1 MIVLKRLL
9 IVAIAIAPSFSA
21 LANGTGSADELISEN
36 HCLSCHAVDD
46 KKIGPAFAWIA
57 YRYHGQKGAADEL
70 ADKII
75 RGGSGDWDA
84 WTYSTPMPP
93 NHALTHAQAEVM
105 AKWILAQKPAR
116 PPDPQ

>member
-1 MIVLKRLL
+1 MLKRLL
-9 IVAIAIAPSFSA
+9 IAAMTIAPSFSA
-21 LANGTGSADELISEN
+21 MADGPKPVDQLISEN
-36 HCLSCHAVDD
+36 HCLSCHAIDD

-57 YRYHGQKGAADEL
+57 YRYHGQKGADDKL
-70 ADKII
+70 ANKII
-75 RGGSGDWDA
+75 HGGSGNWDA

-93 NHALTHAQAEVM
+93 NHELTHAQAEAM